1 MHVHRP
7 TGRATLG
14 AGALVVFLLAT
25 GNAQADIVF
34 GFEDQTATSGFNPTS
49 HPGSY
54 TSLTETVSGLTLTLT
69 RQGVTTVGRFDIF
82 DTTTSPSSFPSV
94 WGTRTLDPFFD
105 TSNTSFVANFSS
117 PISSFKLSYGDFGG
131 DSDTASI
138 MAFSGP
144 NGTGTLLASNTDVYG
159 TQSLPDQ
166 FDTFGVTAQ
175 GIRSV
180 VFIGGSP
187 SFPNSVYYDNLTVTQ
202 SPTTIPEPA
211 SLTLLGLGVA
221 GLALRSWR
229 RRAAA

>member
-1 MHVHRP
+1 MHALRP

-14 AGALVVFLLAT
+14 AGALVVFLLAS
-25 GNAQADIVF
+25 GSARADIVF
-34 GFEDQTATSGFNPTS
+34 GFEDQTATSSFNPTS
-49 HPGSY
+49 HPGAL
-54 TSLTETVSGLTLTLT
+54 TSLTSTVSGLTLTLT
-69 RQGVTTVGRFDIF
+69 RPGSTFDIF
-82 DTTTSPSSFPSV
+82 DTTSSPSSFPAV
-94 WGTRTLDPFFD
+94 WGTRTLDPFSAE

-117 PISSFKLSYGDFGG
+117 PISSFKLSYGDFGD

-159 TQSLPDQ
+159 LQSLPDQ

-175 GIRSV
+175 GIQSI
-180 VFIGGSP
+180 VFIGGSTD
-187 SFPNSVYYDNLTVTQ
+187 FPNSVYYDNLTVTLAA
-202 SPTTIPEPA
+202 TAIPEPA

-221 GLALRSWR
+221 GLALRPWR